1 MFIQKEDYTP
11 IISDEELA
19 VITGNDAI
27 IRKKAEKMAIQKISK
42 YLARQYDVKTIF
54 EQIGS
59 ARDSTILEYTMYFT
73 LYILYS
79 RIAKGKVPDDRYAQ
93 YTEAKEFLHALQKDE
108 IDAQLPRLV
117 NNQLE
122 PQNDRVRFGANRKIN
137 HYY

>member
-1 MFIQKEDYTP
+1 MFIELEDYSP
-11 IISDEELA
+11 IISTEELT
-19 VITGNDAI
+19 VISGNDAI
-27 IRKKAEKMAIQKISK
+27 IRKKAEKMAIQKVSK

-93 YTEAKEFLHALQKDE
+93 YTEAKEFLHALQRDE
-108 IDAQLPRLV
+108 IDAQLPRLT
-117 NNQLE
+117 NDKLE
-122 PQNDRVRFGANRKIN
+122 PENDRVRFGSSKKLN